1 MISNVVG
8 IIFPPTLV
16 GIGLSDLPKSEGS
29 ISPHA
34 PRFLT
39 ALCTTLRHRQLNEIH
54 SSIVTCKLCK
64 AFCWLHVVKGCDV
77 TDGPIQKLITAVEL
91 GLTQRLAKNLLIQF
105 LLKTYSL
112 FVQSI

>member
-1 MISNVVG
+1 MVISNVVG

-16 GIGLSDLPKSEGS
+16 GIGLSEGS

-77 TDGPIQKLITAVEL
+77 TDGPIQKLITAV
-91 GLTQRLAKNLLIQF
+91 K
-105 LLKTYSL
+105 
-112 FVQSI
+112 V